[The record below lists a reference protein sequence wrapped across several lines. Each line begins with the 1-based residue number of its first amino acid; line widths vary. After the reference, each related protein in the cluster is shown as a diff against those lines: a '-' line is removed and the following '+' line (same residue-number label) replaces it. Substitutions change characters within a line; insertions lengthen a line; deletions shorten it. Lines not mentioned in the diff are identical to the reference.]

1 MAKLLFLGPEG
12 SFSHILAKQLIADQS
27 LDFTLQACETFSEIA
42 AQLEDAPEDRGLLV
56 IENSITSDVH
66 EAVDLFFAKKLWIE
80 AEAQLRITMNLV
92 GLEEAELDGILTVSS
107 KLPAI
112 AQCSDFIRKRGLK
125 ATFTD
130 STSQALMHIIA
141 SGDCSAAAI
150 GAKALIEQYPG
161 TKILAEN
168 IGNQINNLTRF
179 VLVRSRERDPVWS
192 KTANKLTLI
201 VELPHVTGALARYL
215 SLLAEVQANLTRIE
229 SRPVPGTDWE
239 YQFWIDLEVP
249 EGKLEE
255 VLAQART
262 FASNFQLLGVY
273 SKGKVFKS

>member
-12 SFSHILAKQLIADQS
+12 SFSHILAKQLLSDQS
-27 LDFTLQACETFSEIA
+27 WNFELQACETFSEIA
-42 AQLEDAPEDRGLLV
+42 ARLEDSSEDRGLLV

-92 GLEEAELDGILTVSS
+92 GLEQAKLEDIRTVSS

-112 AQCSDFIRKRGLK
+112 AQCSEFIASRSLK

-130 STSQALMHIIA
+130 STSQALMNIIA
-141 SGDCSAAAI
+141 SGDCTAAAI
-150 GAKALIEQYPG
+150 GAKALIEEYPG

-168 IGNQINNLTRF
+168 VGNQINNLTRF
-179 VLVRSRERDPVWS
+179 VLVRNRENETTFAKNS
-192 KTANKLTLI
+192 NKLTLI

-215 SLLAEVQANLTRIE
+215 SILADVQANLTRIE

-249 EGKLEE
+249 EGKLES
-255 VLAQART
+255 VIAQART

-273 SKGKVFKS
+273 AKGKVFKS